1 MSLRPVTY
9 YKKHPKN
16 YPQELKDKLYPN
28 GKVRKVAA
36 EDYEKRQIGFI
47 AQEVKRVN
55 EKLGIEN
62 NIVMVDDDGFHRMD
76 YQKLVVPLIKAVQE
90 LSAKVDRLES
100 HIAIDRVESSQD
112 EE

>member
-1 MSLRPVTY
+1 M
-9 YKKHPKN
+9 
-16 YPQELKDKLYPN
+16 
-28 GKVRKVAA
+28 RKVAA

-100 HIAIDRVESSQD
+100 QIQKEQLQASSD
-112 EE
+112 D